1 MEFQAQKILC
11 LITDKNW
18 LTDAYATDTC
28 VEERS
33 QNLLDAMLNTPD
45 KIENNTPLHYACK
58 FANDGIVET
67 LLRYKDC
74 NREPINRYCP
84 CSHSLYRY
92 VTFNNTI
99 KVMVSTPMIWLELLQ
114 RETNR
119 SWKMLA
125 TEFNAPSEKSL
136 LINCNTFHSH
146 HYQCRLMLTKIP
158 NIDFIFAIL
167 SHLCNKG
174 KLK

>member
-74 NREPINRYCP
+74 NREPVNRYSP
-84 CSHSLYRY
+84 RSHSLN
-92 VTFNNTI
+92 VTLKL
-99 KVMVSTPMIWLELLQ
+99 KVMVSTPMI
-114 RETNR
+114 
-119 SWKMLA
+119 
-125 TEFNAPSEKSL
+125 
-136 LINCNTFHSH
+136 
-146 HYQCRLMLTKIP
+146 
-158 NIDFIFAIL
+158 
-167 SHLCNKG
+167 
-174 KLK
+174 